1 MSSSTYKDNPPLS
14 LQFYLEQIEQ
24 WLLERLKPKAK
35 NAGIHLDDQGAK
47 IAASPVTYGWT
58 PPILVSGGGAI
69 IFGYG
74 RITVERSDGAGFSA
88 YLPGGRFTILLC
100 KTVRHFGRRVAR

>member
-1 MSSSTYKDNPPLS
+1 M
-14 LQFYLEQIEQ
+14 EQ

-35 NAGIHLDDQGAK
+35 NACIHLDDQGAK
-47 IAASPVTYGWT
+47 IAASLVEYGWT

-74 RITVERSDGAGFSA
+74 RITLERPDGAGFGA
-88 YLPGGRFTILLC
+88 YLSSGRCARTA
-100 KTVRHFGRRVAR
+100 RR